1 VGEFLALAVRLNRLA
16 SGLADVGD
24 VDPGILRRVAAEAEP
39 APADL
44 VRQAG
49 RLTRE
54 AAGADG
60 GSDRCAFLLGQ
71 LRAMECTARRLTG
84 QPVPFGREIRE
95 CFDVTVRL
103 GVEDEYREAH
113 AELDEL
119 LPGPQPLAD
128 RLACYRVGQEVP
140 RERLGEALV
149 VLSEVMR
156 DRSRAVLGLPEGESV
171 SFRIVDDAPWSAL
184 HQYRG
189 GYRSR
194 VTVNAGARTRRV
206 QLAQLVAHEAYPGH
220 HTERCHKQDTLVRV
234 GWVEHAVLLANSPQ
248 SVVAEGAAELGLA
261 AVLGPGWVR
270 VVADVLADLDLGFD
284 PELAMRVD
292 AATSR
297 LARVRLDAALLLHD
311 RRAPVEEVLGYL
323 RRWVLIDDRRAR
335 QILRFLQHPVWRAYT
350 TTYVEGP
357 ALLRRWWAGAPEPT
371 RLRRILDEPLTPAAI
386 RAELA
391 T

>member
-1 VGEFLALAVRLNRLA
+1 MGEFLALAVRLNRLA

-24 VDPGILRRVAAEAEP
+24 VDPGLRQRVAAEGEP
-39 APADL
+39 VPSDL

-54 AAGADG
+54 AAGVDG
-60 GSDRCAFLLGQ
+60 GPDRRAFLLGQ

-84 QPVPFGREIRE
+84 QPVPFVREIRE

-103 GVEDEYREAH
+103 GVEDEYRQAH

-128 RLACYRVGQEVP
+128 RLARYRVGQEVP
-140 RERLGEALV
+140 RERLGDALV
-149 VLSEVMR
+149 VLSDVMR

-234 GWVEHAVLLANSPQ
+234 GWAEHA
-248 SVVAEGAAELGLA
+248 GAA
-261 AVLGPGWVR
+261 R
-270 VVADVLADLDLGFD
+270 
-284 PELAMRVD
+284 
-292 AATSR
+292 
-297 LARVRLDAALLLHD
+297 
-311 RRAPVEEVLGYL
+311 
-323 RRWVLIDDRRAR
+323 
-335 QILRFLQHPVWRAYT
+335 
-350 TTYVEGP
+350 
-357 ALLRRWWAGAPEPT
+357 
-371 RLRRILDEPLTPAAI
+371 
-386 RAELA
+386 ELA
-391 T
+391 TERRGGGCGRARAGRRSRARVGSDRRGRVGRPRSRLRPGARHAGGRGHLAAGPGPAGRGLVAARPAACPSRRCSGTCGAGC